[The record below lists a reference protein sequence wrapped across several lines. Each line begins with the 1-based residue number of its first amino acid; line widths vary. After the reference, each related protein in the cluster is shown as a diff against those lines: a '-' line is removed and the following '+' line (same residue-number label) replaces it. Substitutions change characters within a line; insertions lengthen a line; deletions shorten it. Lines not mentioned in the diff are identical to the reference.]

1 MLLTVWLCVAVQR
14 HRPQGVFA
22 GMSEVNIGKIRELL
36 RQNAFF
42 AFCVHREAALL

>member
-1 MLLTVWLCVAVQR
+1 MPAK
-14 HRPQGVFA
+14 A
-22 GMSEVNIGKIRELL
+22 RELL